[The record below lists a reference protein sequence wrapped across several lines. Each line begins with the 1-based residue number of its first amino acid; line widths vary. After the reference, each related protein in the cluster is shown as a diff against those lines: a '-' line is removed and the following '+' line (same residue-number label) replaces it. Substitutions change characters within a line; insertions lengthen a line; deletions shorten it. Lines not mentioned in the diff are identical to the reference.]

1 MSIPM
6 YQTSVP
12 IFVQALGGLTNVL
25 DIGEAHCAAR
35 NIDESVLLKL
45 RVYPDMFHMALQ
57 AKTTLYHSGGA
68 VAQLIG
74 QEVNDYFGAE
84 ESSFAVLKKQATDAL
99 EFIQGVSPEQFDGS
113 ESRQIELRAQTL
125 TGETYLMHFAIPQ
138 VFFHL
143 MTAYNILRSAGV
155 EVGKRDYLGEIH
167 N

>member
-6 YQTSVP
+6 YETSVP
-12 IFVQALGGLTNVL
+12 TFVQALGGLTSVL
-25 DIGEAHCAAR
+25 DKAEAHCAAR
-35 NIDESVLLKL
+35 NIDESVLLQMRL
-45 RVYPDMFHMALQ
+45 FPDMFHTALQ

-74 QEVNDYFGAE
+74 QDVNNYFGAD
-84 ESSFAVLKKQATDAL
+84 ESSFAVLKKQTTEAL
-99 EFIQGVSPEQFDGS
+99 EFIRGVKPKQFEGS

-125 TGETYLMHFAIPQ
+125 TGQTYLKHFAIPQ

-143 MTAYNILRSAGV
+143 MTTYNILRSVGV
-155 EVGKRDYLGEIH
+155 EVGKRDFLGEIH

>member
-6 YQTSVP
+6 YETSVP
-12 IFVQALGGLTNVL
+12 TFVRALGGLTSVL
-25 DIGEAHCAAR
+25 DKAEAHCAAR
-35 NIDESVLLKL
+35 NIEESVLLQMRL
-45 RVYPDMFHMALQ
+45 FPDMFHTALQ

-74 QEVNDYFGAE
+74 QDVNNYFGAD
-84 ESSFAVLKKQATDAL
+84 ESSFAVLKKQTTEAL
-99 EFIQGVSPEQFDGS
+99 EFIRGVKPEQFEGS

-125 TGETYLMHFAIPQ
+125 TGQTYLKHFAIPQ

-143 MTAYNILRSAGV
+143 MTTYNILRNVGV
-155 EVGKRDYLGEIH
+155 EVGKRDFLGEIH

>member
-6 YQTSVP
+6 YETSVP
-12 IFVQALGGLTNVL
+12 TFVQALGGLTSVL
-25 DIGEAHCAAR
+25 DKAEAHCAAR
-35 NIDESVLLKL
+35 NIDETVLLQMRL
-45 RVYPDMFHMALQ
+45 FPNMFHTALQ

-74 QEVNDYFGAE
+74 QDVNNYFGAD
-84 ESSFAVLKKQATDAL
+84 ESSFAVLKKQTTEAL
-99 EFIQGVSPEQFDGS
+99 EFIKGVKPEQFEGS

-125 TGETYLMHFAIPQ
+125 TGQTYLKHFAIPQ

-143 MTAYNILRSAGV
+143 MTTYNIMRNAGV

>member
-6 YQTSVP
+6 YETAVP
-12 IFVQALGGLTNVL
+12 TFVQALGALTRVL
-25 DIGEAHCAAR
+25 NKAEAHCAKG
-35 NIDESVLLKL
+35 NIDETVLLQMRL
-45 RVYPDMFHMALQ
+45 FPNMFHTALQ

-74 QEVNDYFGAE
+74 QDVINYFGAD
-84 ESSFAVLKKQATDAL
+84 ESSFAVLKRQTTEAL
-99 EFIQGVSPEQFDGS
+99 EFIQRVKPEQFDGS

-125 TGETYLMHFAIPQ
+125 AGQTYLKNFAIPQ

-143 MTAYNILRSAGV
+143 MTTYNIMRSVGV
-155 EVGKRDYLGEIH
+155 EVGKQDFLGEIH